1 VIPAPPSP
9 PGPPQPSAPSPKNPP
24 NHKTAWIIAAAV
36 GVAAAIAGTALA
48 LAATN
53 DRHRTSNATAPSA
66 PGNSPA
72 PAASTQDTL
81 PTDIASDT
89 TVPTTTIETP
99 PPSTTTPSPY
109 AGNSVVT
116 VAPAAANNPAAPTLV
131 EMLTR
136 YFNDINTRDFDDYRL
151 LFAHGLRPS
160 LDPQQLAIG
169 YRSTIDSDAKLAS
182 VAVAPD
188 GRPAATV
195 TFTSQQNAA
204 DGPDGETCTNWT
216 LTFYLQ
222 AEGNTTVFGPHPAGY
237 EAQHSAC

>member
-1 VIPAPPSP
+1 
-9 PGPPQPSAPSPKNPP
+9 
-24 NHKTAWIIAAAV
+24 V

-53 DRHRTSNATAPSA
+53 DRHRTSNATTPSA
-66 PGNSPA
+66 PGNGPA
-72 PAASTQDTL
+72 PAASTQAL

-89 TVPTTTIETP
+89 TVPTGTIETP

-116 VAPAAANNPAAPTLV
+116 VAPAAANNPVAPTV
-131 EMLTR
+131 VRMLTR
-136 YFNDINTRDFDDYRL
+136 YFNDINNRDFDDYRL
-151 LFAHGLRPS
+151 LFAQELHPS

-169 YRSTIDSDAKLAS
+169 YRSTTDSGAKLAS

-222 AEGNTTVFGPHPAGY
+222 TEGNATVFGPRPPGY
-237 EAQHSAC
+237 SAQHSAC